1 MKYCFLYIV
10 DSGDT
15 ICIHYSIKDPMHI
28 KCRPSIGKPGY
39 GETQNFCE
47 RMKRTIIEHEPGNS
61 VVIKICW

>member
-1 MKYCFLYIV
+1 M

-39 GETQNFCE
+39 GETQN
-47 RMKRTIIEHEPGNS
+47 KRTIIEHEPGNS
-61 VVIKICW
+61 VMIKICW

>member
-1 MKYCFLYIV
+1 M

-39 GETQNFCE
+39 CETQNFCE
-47 RMKRTIIEHEPGNS
+47 RMKRTTIEHEPGNS
-61 VVIKICW
+61 VM